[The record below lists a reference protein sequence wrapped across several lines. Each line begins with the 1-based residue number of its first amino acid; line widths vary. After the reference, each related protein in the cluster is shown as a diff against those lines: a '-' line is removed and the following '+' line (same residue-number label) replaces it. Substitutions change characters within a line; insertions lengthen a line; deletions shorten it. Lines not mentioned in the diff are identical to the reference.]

1 MSAAGSETA
10 KKNFV
15 VGTYRSSVFVRAK
28 AIVAV
33 TRVLGSKVDTLGISV
48 STLSTGSNS
57 KQSDHRAFARWS
69 SSSRKLE
76 LSAAHPSGDVHLL
89 SAWSS

>member
-10 KKNFV
+10 KKDFV

-57 KQSDHRAFARWS
+57 KQSDH
-69 SSSRKLE
+69 
-76 LSAAHPSGDVHLL
+76 
-89 SAWSS
+89 